1 MSDIVTLYV
10 LDKFKKKL
18 ADLES
23 TVREAGPEGPKG
35 SKGDKGDKGDKGA
48 QGPKGADGAQGP
60 KGADGSEGPEGPK
73 GDTGTSVTDAYLA
86 ADGDIVF
93 VLDNG
98 TEVSV
103 EIPLLTT
110 EDGQMILY
118 SQTGGG
124 GGGGGGG
131 TDADLD
137 KYVLRPTD
145 KQEGKWQVYRELDD
159 GTREWTPV
167 TTELVETNPAITF
180 NIGGRFNPSQDELDN
195 LTTQL
200 KVNRFLWEHIQQLDL
215 DKSGI
220 EVGPNPP
227 TPVPGEELADGTFW
241 FDNTEEVMQ
250 LFLWHEASNA
260 WIPVAPP
267 TTLEARVRQGEITQ
281 EAIIAQIQDSLAEQ
295 ARIKDSLDATA
306 SDLSDKI
313 SKQGE
318 NILSPDSAWIIRQ
331 RNLAGNNRT
340 FMNIHDGE
348 MSLYNVAYPGNPSH
362 AANQQYVDDVA
373 GASLPRTAGDHS
385 VHQAYRIKSTVN
397 DGSNWTFIKIDN
409 DEMGLYHLQ
418 EPGEPHHAATRSYVD
433 DKVDSIEIPETNLDG
448 YATQEYVDNQVGS
461 IEPGMQQY
469 NLWKFVGETVDA
481 EQLKDGEFTIRTETG
496 GNPKLK
502 IYMARKDAAGRFWYA
517 GSSSGEWSHDLGA
530 QMVTISDSDGEVRK
544 GGKMTSANF
553 NVSTNKYCRLYC
565 EYYKSNYG
573 LNTNRYYSIN
583 VPGLLPLFHYSPDY
597 QNNGMSRSAFA
608 VEDKTEEDESV
619 QIGCPMEGEE

>member
-18 ADLES
+18 ADLEN

-35 SKGDKGDKGDKGA
+35 PKGDKGDKGDKGA

-60 KGADGSEGPEGPK
+60 KGADGAEGPEGPK

-103 EIPLLTT
+103 EMPLLTT

-131 TDADLD
+131 GTDADLD

-145 KQEGKWQVYRELDD
+145 KQGGKWQVYRELDD

-167 TTELVETNPAITF
+167 TTDLVETNPAITF
-180 NIGGRFNPSQDELDN
+180 NIGGRFNPAQDELDN

-250 LFLWHEASNA
+250 LFLWHEASDA

-295 ARIKDSLDATA
+295 ARIKDSLDATS

-313 SKQGE
+313 SKEGE
-318 NILSPDSAWIIRQ
+318 NVLVPDRQWIIRQ
-331 RNLAGNNRT
+331 KNLAGNNRT
-340 FMNIHDGE
+340 FINIHDGE

-362 AANQQYVDDVA
+362 VANQQYVDDKFDAIEFPEV
-373 GASLPRTAGDHS
+373 P
-385 VHQAYRIKSTVN
+385 
-397 DGSNWTFIKIDN
+397 
-409 DEMGLYHLQ
+409 E
-418 EPGEPHHAATRSYVD
+418 VD
-433 DKVDSIEIPETNLDG
+433 LSG

-469 NLWKFVGETVDA
+469 NLWKFVGETVEA
-481 EQLKDGEFTIRTETG
+481 EQLNDGEFTIRTETG

-502 IYMARKDAAGRFWYA
+502 IYMARRDIAGRFWYA

-553 NVSTNKYCRLYC
+553 NVSTNKYCRLYL

-573 LNTNRYYSIN
+573 LNSNRYYTIN
-583 VPGLLPLFHYSPDY
+583 APGLLPLFHYSPDY
-597 QNNGMSRSAFA
+597 QNNGMSRSAFSTP
-608 VEDKTEEDESV
+608 EEKTEETEAV